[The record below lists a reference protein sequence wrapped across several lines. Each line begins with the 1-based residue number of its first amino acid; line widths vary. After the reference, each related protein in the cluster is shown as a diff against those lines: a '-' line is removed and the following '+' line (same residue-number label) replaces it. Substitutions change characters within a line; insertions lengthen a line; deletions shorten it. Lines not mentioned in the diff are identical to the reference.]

1 MYSERSLS
9 TQNSAKS
16 FQKCSACTSGE
27 RTNKR
32 HKESGERGDLECWVA
47 VWSRK
52 GRWEASSEKNL
63 TNPTNPNTENPA
75 EHAPIRHFE
84 IRRLPFP

>member
-1 MYSERSLS
+1 MYSGRGSS

-16 FQKCSACTSGE
+16 FQKCLACTSGE

-32 HKESGERGDLECWVA
+32 HKESGERGDLEWIA
-47 VWSRK
+47 VWKRK

-75 EHAPIRHFE
+75 EHAPIRHFK